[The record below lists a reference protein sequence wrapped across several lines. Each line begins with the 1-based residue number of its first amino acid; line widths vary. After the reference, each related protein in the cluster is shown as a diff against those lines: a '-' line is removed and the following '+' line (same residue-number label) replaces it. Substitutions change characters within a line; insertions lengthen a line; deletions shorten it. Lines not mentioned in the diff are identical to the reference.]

1 MTIFL
6 LDLGV
11 PGGTAAGIAA
21 IGLFLIVGAIAYVI
35 FRLLRKT
42 VRMAIRIAI
51 VAAVMVIAVA
61 GSASLYWFGT
71 GSSGKAKP
79 SPTRQ
84 K

>member
-1 MTIFL
+1 MTFL

-21 IGLFLIVGAIAYVI
+21 IGLFLIVAAVAYVL

-42 VRMAIRIAI
+42 VRMAFRIAI
-51 VAAVMVIAVA
+51 VGAVLVIAA
-61 GSASLYWFGT
+61 LGSASLYWFGT
-71 GSSGKAKP
+71 GSSGKPRP
-79 SPTRQ
+79 SPSRQ